1 MRKVTELTVSTVPVE
16 TAPTVQTKSITKRRK
31 SEITHQD
38 KAFAQAFEELE
49 IAFDF
54 DLRMAII
61 QRLTQ
66 DKEVILQYVDKE
78 RQISEALELAKM
90 EAIKK
95 AREEGKQRAREKM
108 AHQKAQEKAVAQQ
121 HFIDVELEQLLDSCD
136 YLPFETMK
144 ETINTF
150 AARMG
155 VTLEWK
161 ELEDGQFECI
171 PSIA

>member
-1 MRKVTELTVSTVPVE
+1 MRKGTELTVSTVPVE

-66 DKEVILQYVDKE
+66 DKEVILQYADKE

-90 EAIKK
+90 EAVKK

-108 AHQKAQEKAVAQQ
+108 AHQKAQEKAAAQQ

>member
-66 DKEVILQYVDKE
+66 DKQVILQYADKE

-90 EAIKK
+90 EAVKK

-108 AHQKAQEKAVAQQ
+108 AHQKAQEKAQAQQ

-171 PSIA
+171 PSIT